1 MSVESSRLGERPLM
15 SDGSTGKKP
24 ATGTDWDVLRKMTE
38 QEIRAGIAED
48 SDIVPTDEEFWR
60 GARVVVPR
68 ARKRVTLRLDRDI
81 AEWLQRNVQTEDQLN
96 ALLREAIKAG
106 DKPHG
111 LREDEVRFAGEE
123 GVEGAVV
130 SDFPR
135 AWRDWRLDFDHPFFE
150 YCETVIRNWWEGNLE
165 PSSVLQMDHIPE
177 PHLPFGSTERPL
189 VFVTLNPGGGF
200 EAQTREAITRF
211 DSPVARALPY
221 RDNARR
227 LARYYRYPNVIN
239 DNARHRIEAMI
250 SFAARLGFS
259 GVLQLEAI
267 PFHSSALAGSELPKL
282 TQRRDVSE
290 YQTKLR
296 SFLREPPCAIAI
308 SAAKAPFSR
317 STKVRYFADL
327 FGLDVGSFGSIEL
340 KSGVSGPTV
349 GALHA
354 KNGEKARVIT
364 CRDGHNGLPG
374 RASLERLAAKL
385 ID

>member
-1 MSVESSRLGERPLM
+1 
-15 SDGSTGKKP
+15 
-24 ATGTDWDVLRKMTE
+24 MTE

-48 SDIVPTDEEFWR
+48 GDVVPTDEEFWR
-60 GARVVVPR
+60 GARVVVPG

-96 ALLREAIKAG
+96 ALLRETIKAG
-106 DKPHG
+106 NKPRG
-111 LREDEVRFAGEE
+111 LSEDETGFAGEE
-123 GVEGAVV
+123 IAEGAVV
-130 SDFPR
+130 SNLPET
-135 AWRDWRLDFDHPFFE
+135 WRKWRLDFDHPFFE
-150 YCETVIRNWWEGNLE
+150 HCETIIRDWWKGDLA
-165 PSSVLQMDHIPE
+165 PSPVFQMDHIPE
-177 PHLPFGSTERPL
+177 PYLLFGSTERPL

-200 EAQTREAITRF
+200 EAQTREAIARF
-211 DSPVARALPY
+211 DSPVARELPY
-221 RDNARR
+221 RENARR

-239 DNARHRIEAMI
+239 DNARHRIEAML
-250 SFAARLGFS
+250 SFAGRLGFS

-267 PFHSSALAGSELPKL
+267 PFHSSALAGPELSKL
-282 TQRRDVSE
+282 TQRRDVAE

-296 SFLREPPCAIAI
+296 SFLREPPCAVAI
-308 SAAKAPFSR
+308 SAAKAPFAR

-327 FGLDVGSFGSIEL
+327 FNLDLGSFSSIVL

>member
-1 MSVESSRLGERPLM
+1 MT
-15 SDGSTGKKP
+15 DGPTGKKS
-24 ATGTDWDVLRKMTE
+24 ATGTDWDALRKMTE

-48 SDIVPTDEEFWR
+48 GDVVPTDEEFWR

-81 AEWLQRNVQTEDQLN
+81 ADWLQHNAQTEDQLN

-106 DKPHG
+106 DKSRG
-111 LREDEVRFAGEE
+111 LREDETRFAGEE
-123 GVEGAVV
+123 SVESAVV
-130 SDFPR
+130 SDIPR

-150 YCETVIRNWWEGNLE
+150 RCETVIRNWWDGNLA

-177 PHLPFGSTERPL
+177 PYLLFGSTERPL
-189 VFVTLNPGGGF
+189 VFLTLNPGGGF
-200 EAQTREAITRF
+200 EAQTRDAITRL
-211 DSPVARALPY
+211 DSPVVRELPY

-239 DNARHRIEAMI
+239 DNARRRIEAML

-267 PFHSSALAGSELPKL
+267 PFHSGALAGPQLPKL
-282 TQRRDVSE
+282 TERRDVAE
-290 YQTKLR
+290 YQTNLR

-308 SAAKAPFSR
+308 SAAKAPFAR

-327 FGLDVGSFGSIEL
+327 FGLDVGSFSSIEL
-340 KSGVSGPTV
+340 KSGASGPTV

-354 KNGEKARVIT
+354 KIGEKARVVT
-364 CRDGHNGLPG
+364 CRDGHNGLPD